1 MASNKQNLS
10 DMLGGPGTPP
20 EIRRGRG
27 MHLSTEPVE
36 ATDTADT
43 AQDAVQPD
51 IPKNAQSQ
59 DRMSAK
65 SRHPSRINR
74 GYALREDYVKQLKRI
89 AVEEDRKLYE
99 VMEEALAQYL
109 ARRRVDDGTP

>member
-27 MHLSTEPVE
+27 MRLSTEPVE
-36 ATDTADT
+36 ATDGAN
-43 AQDAVQPD
+43 DAAQPD
-51 IPKNAQSQ
+51 ALKTAQSQ
-59 DRMSAK
+59 DRMNAK
-65 SRHPSRINR
+65 SRQPSRINR

-109 ARRRVDDGTP
+109 ARRRVDDGT

>member
-10 DMLGGPGTPP
+10 DLLGGAGTPP

-27 MHLSTEPVE
+27 MRLSTEPAE
-36 ATDTADT
+36 AAEVAINATQRDT
-43 AQDAVQPD
+43 PE
-51 IPKNAQSQ
+51 NAQSH
-59 DRMSAK
+59 DRTSAK
-65 SRHPSRINR
+65 LRQPARVNR

-109 ARRRVDDGTP
+109 ARRRDGNGEEDR

>member
-10 DMLGGPGTPP
+10 DLLGSTGTPP

-27 MHLSTEPVE
+27 MRLSTEPAE
-36 ATDTADT
+36 ADEVAI
-43 AQDAVQPD
+43 DAAQPD
-51 IPKNAQSQ
+51 APENAQSQ
-59 DRMSAK
+59 DRTSAK
-65 SRHPSRINR
+65 TRQPSRVNR

-109 ARRRVDDGTP
+109 ARRRDGNGEDDR

>member
-10 DMLGGPGTPP
+10 DMLGGAGTPP

-27 MHLSTEPVE
+27 MHLSTEAGE
-36 ATDTADT
+36 APDVAPDV
-43 AQDAVQPD
+43 AQPD
-51 IPKNAQSQ
+51 APINAQTHN
-59 DRMSAK
+59 RTSAK
-65 SRHPSRINR
+65 PRQPPRVNR

-109 ARRRVDDGTP
+109 ARRRDSDGTP

>member
-10 DMLGGPGTPP
+10 DLLGGPGTPP

-27 MHLSTEPVE
+27 MRLSTEPVE
-36 ATDTADT
+36 STDGANDAAHAAT
-43 AQDAVQPD
+43 PE
-51 IPKNAQSQ
+51 NAQSH
-59 DRMSAK
+59 DRINAK
-65 SRHPSRINR
+65 LRQPARVNR

-109 ARRRVDDGTP
+109 ARRRGDDGTP

>member
-1 MASNKQNLS
+1 MASNNNKQNLS

-27 MHLSTEPVE
+27 MRLSTEPLEDPDV
-36 ATDTADT
+36 ATDVA
-43 AQDAVQPD
+43 QPD
-51 IPKNAQSQ
+51 AHKNAQSQ
-59 DRMSAK
+59 DRTSAK
-65 SRHPSRINR
+65 SRQPARVNR

-109 ARRRVDDGTP
+109 ARRDGKEER

>member
-10 DMLGGPGTPP
+10 DLLGGAGAPP

-27 MHLSTEPVE
+27 MRLSTEPAEVAE
-36 ATDTADT
+36 VAIGA
-43 AQDAVQPD
+43 AQPD
-51 IPKNAQSQ
+51 APENAQPH
-59 DRMSAK
+59 DRTSAK
-65 SRHPSRINR
+65 SHQPSRVNR

-109 ARRRVDDGTP
+109 ERRRTDDGTL

>member
-27 MHLSTEPVE
+27 MRLSTEPVD
-36 ATDTADT
+36 ATDVTTNA
-43 AQDAVQPD
+43 AQLDAQ
-51 IPKNAQSQ
+51 NAQSQ
-59 DRMSAK
+59 DRTSAK
-65 SRHPSRINR
+65 SRQPSRVNR

-89 AVEEDRKLYE
+89 AVDEDRKLYE

-109 ARRRVDDGTP
+109 ARHRDSKEDR

>member
-27 MHLSTEPVE
+27 MRLSTEPVE
-36 ATDTADT
+36 STNGANDA
-43 AQDAVQPD
+43 AQPAA
-51 IPKNAQSQ
+51 PKNAQSQ
-59 DRMSAK
+59 DRMNAE
-65 SRHPSRINR
+65 SRQPSRVNR

>member
-10 DMLGGPGTPP
+10 DLLGGAGAPP

-27 MHLSTEPVE
+27 MRLSTESAEV
-36 ATDTADT
+36 AIGA
-43 AQDAVQPD
+43 AQPD
-51 IPKNAQSQ
+51 APENAQSQ
-59 DRMSAK
+59 DRTSAK
-65 SRHPSRINR
+65 SRQPSRVNR

-109 ARRRVDDGTP
+109 ERRRTDDGTL

>member
-10 DMLGGPGTPP
+10 DMLGGPGMPP

-27 MHLSTEPVE
+27 MRLSTEPVD
-36 ATDTADT
+36 ATDVTTNA
-43 AQDAVQPD
+43 AQLDAPE
-51 IPKNAQSQ
+51 NAQSQ
-59 DRMSAK
+59 DRTSAK
-65 SRHPSRINR
+65 SRQPSRVNR

-89 AVEEDRKLYE
+89 AVDEDRKLYE

-109 ARRRVDDGTP
+109 ARRRDSKEDG